1 MSELALYKNI
11 MLLGSGIEVCIEKKV
26 SGPALILIYSAIDT
40 VGWLNSADEHATR
53 TSFIKW
59 VDTYLLK
66 AKPLKCSALELY
78 AARCGLLHTFSADSR
93 LSSERKARR
102 IFYAWGTAIV
112 QDLQRSIDLINKST
126 ECVAVHVNDLYEGW
140 RLGVL
145 HFTEELE
152 KDHERKLRVHE
163 KAAKFFSEL
172 GLETVSKVLTKLDK
186 GEDA

>member
-1 MSELALYKNI
+1 MIELGLHKNI
-11 MLLGSGIEVCIEKKV
+11 MLMGSGIEACIEKKV
-26 SGPALILIYSAIDT
+26 TVPSLILIYSAIDT

-66 AKPLKCSALELY
+66 AKPLKCTALELY

-102 IFYAWGTAIV
+102 ILYAWGTAIV
-112 QDLQRSIDLINKST
+112 EDLQRSIDLINKSK
-126 ECVAVHVNDLYEGW
+126 EYVAVHLNDLYEGW

-145 HFTEELE
+145 NFTEDLE
-152 KDHERKLRVHE
+152 NDQERKLRVHE

-172 GLETVSKVLTKLDK
+172 DLETVSKILTKLDR